1 MRIDEEFKSLIPPLT
16 TEERAGLE
24 ASILSEGCRD
34 AIVLWSDVIIDGHNR
49 YEICT
54 EHGIPFKTTTKEFDN
69 RQDVIEWIIL
79 NQFGRRNLPAYE
91 RARLALRLK
100 PMVEAQAKKTQGTR
114 TDLSQISVKSHD
126 TQRELA
132 SIAGVSHDTIN
143 KVERIERLA
152 SEETK
157 AELSRGEISIN
168 EADKRIKETIAKEK
182 RQEAIAEQIK
192 QPRSASFVDIYNTDK
207 KYRVIYA
214 DPPWSYN
221 DKLDITNGGGAE
233 KHYPT
238 MPLEDICSIPVPA
251 EKNAVLF
258 LWTTSPQ
265 LEDSFKVINA
275 WGFKYKSSF
284 IWDKVGHGMGHYNS
298 VRHEFLLIAVRG
310 SCTPDVKRLYDSVV
324 SIEKTEHSRK
334 PKEFR
339 DMIDSL
345 YPIGNRLE
353 MFAREAQEGWDVW
366 GNMA

>member
-16 TEERAGLE
+16 AEERAGLE
-24 ASILSEGCRD
+24 TSILSEGCRD
-34 AIVLWSDVIIDGHNR
+34 AIVTWGDIIIDGHNR

-54 EHGIPFKTTTKEFDN
+54 EHGVPFKTMSKEFNN
-69 RQDVIEWIIL
+69 RQDVVEWIIL

-100 PMVEAQAKKTQGTR
+100 PVFAEKAKERQNLGLKSDEGQR
-114 TDLSQISVKSHD
+114 TDEAIGKL
-126 TQRELA
+126 
-132 SIAGVSHDTIN
+132 AGVGRDTIN

-152 SEETK
+152 SEEMK
-157 AELSRGEISIN
+157 AELARGEISIN
-168 EADKRIKETIAKEK
+168 EADKRVKEAIAKEK

-192 QPRSASFVDIYNTDK
+192 QPRSGSFVDIYNTDK

-221 DKLDITNGGGAE
+221 DKLDTTKSGGAV

-238 MPLEDICSIPVPA
+238 MPLEDICAIPVPA

-284 IWDKVGHGMGHYNS
+284 VWDKVGHGMGHYNS

-339 DMIDSL
+339 DMIDTL
-345 YPIGNRLE
+345 YPVGNRLE